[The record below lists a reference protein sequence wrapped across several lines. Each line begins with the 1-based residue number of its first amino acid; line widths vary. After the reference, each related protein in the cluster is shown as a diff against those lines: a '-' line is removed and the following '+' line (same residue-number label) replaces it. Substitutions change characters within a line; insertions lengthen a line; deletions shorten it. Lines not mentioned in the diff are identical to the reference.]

1 MKAKHEGRLRFT
13 PFARHRW
20 AHCHFPR
27 AGSWSFRDLYRTLYG
42 EKDYGRDHQ
51 TKDELADLQR
61 VGWLVSW
68 FVRDPIARFT
78 SVFKY
83 FALLED
89 RFKRTG
95 TWYATSPQMRKANTD
110 GRLFESIDTFAE
122 RAFNSFPRDKHIA
135 LQTGWGAECAD
146 FIAPLERSATAW
158 RFIRARAAE
167 PLPPMPWKNATG
179 DAGHWA
185 TPWQVRQFYDTDI
198 TYHRKVCAEF
208 NSKELQACW
217 PNMDGEARRP

>member
-1 MKAKHEGRLRFT
+1 MKAKHEGRLRYV

-42 EKDYGRDHQ
+42 EKDYGSDFQ
-51 TKDELADLQR
+51 KADQLVELQR
-61 VGWLVSW
+61 LGWFVTWLV
-68 FVRDPIARFT
+68 REPLTRFT
-78 SVFKY
+78 SVYKY

-95 TWYATSPQMRKANTD
+95 TWYATSPEMRKANSD

-122 RAFNSFPRDKHIA
+122 RAFNSFAKDKHIA

-146 FIAPLERSATAW
+146 LIAPLERSVAAW
-158 RFIRARAAE
+158 RIIQSRVAG
-167 PLPPMPWKNATG
+167 LPHMPWKNSTG
-179 DAGHWA
+179 DVGHWA
-185 TPWQVRQFYDTDI
+185 PPWQAVQFYAADT
-198 TYHRKVCAEF
+198 TYYRKVCAAF
-208 NSKELQACW
+208 NPEVVQARG
-217 PNMDGEARRP
+217 PHLEGEARRPA